1 MTTDHPP
8 GRTGDAAPG
17 RARAAAPG
25 ARQPAEAASSGRKGT
40 GSRRRRQR
48 RPHAA
53 LGGRIVAAGL
63 SASAALGLVAV
74 MASPPRTAAPATGS
88 EATVVVVRRTSGQ
101 STGAPAPTVSRTD
114 AAPVTTSQ
122 AS

>member
-8 GRTGDAAPG
+8 GPTGDAAPG
-17 RARAAAPG
+17 RARAGARR
-25 ARQPAEAASSGRKGT
+25 ARQPAEAPSSRGKGS
-40 GSRRRRQR
+40 GGRRRRPR

-74 MASPPRTAAPATGS
+74 MASPPRAAAPATGT
-88 EATVVVVRRTSGQ
+88 EATVVVVWRTSGP
-101 STGAPAPTVSRTD
+101 STGAPAPTVNRTD